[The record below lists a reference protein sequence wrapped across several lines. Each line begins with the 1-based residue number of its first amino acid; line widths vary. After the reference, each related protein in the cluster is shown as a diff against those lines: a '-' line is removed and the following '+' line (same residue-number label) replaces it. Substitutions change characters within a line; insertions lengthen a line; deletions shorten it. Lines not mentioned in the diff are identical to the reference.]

1 MLAQPWQTDT
11 CIGDWHYKR
20 SILDS
25 HSYKT
30 AATVA
35 HTLVD
40 NVSKNG
46 NLQLNIPLPG
56 SGEPDADELKFLAD
70 FTAWMDINSEGI
82 YSSRPWKIY
91 GEGPSTKPSAGA
103 AVRAQGFN
111 EGKTTYG
118 AQDLRFMQKGGA
130 LYAYAM
136 GWPDEGKLTITSLA
150 DGSPYAPGQ
159 IERVQLLGMTEPL
172 KFTRDATGLQLTL
185 PAQKVGNYVYGFKI
199 NGNGI
204 TLS

>member
-1 MLAQPWQTDT
+1 
-11 CIGDWHYKR
+11 
-20 SILDS
+20 
-25 HSYKT
+25 
-30 AATVA
+30 
-35 HTLVD
+35 
-40 NVSKNG
+40 
-46 NLQLNIPLPG
+46 
-56 SGEPDADELKFLAD
+56 
-70 FTAWMDINSEGI
+70 
-82 YSSRPWKIY
+82 
-91 GEGPSTKPSAGA
+91 
-103 AVRAQGFN
+103 VRAQGFN

-136 GWPDEGKLTITSLA
+136 GWPVEGKLTITSLA